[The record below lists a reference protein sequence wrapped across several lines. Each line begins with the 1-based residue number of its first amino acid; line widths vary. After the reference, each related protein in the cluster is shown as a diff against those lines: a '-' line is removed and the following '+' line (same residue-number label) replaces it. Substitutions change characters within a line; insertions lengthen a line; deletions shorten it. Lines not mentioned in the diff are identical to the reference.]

1 MLLAKYLEVRVG
13 GKSKKSEIRDA
24 VIKVLIESQLL
35 DEIAVMLCS
44 ADESMNGGDSVRM
57 MELKG
62 EMATIRLFESKS
74 DIIKVSCLVLAFDE
88 SDPEDFFI

>member
-1 MLLAKYLEVRVG
+1 
-13 GKSKKSEIRDA
+13 
-24 VIKVLIESQLL
+24 
-35 DEIAVMLCS
+35 MLCS
-44 ADESMNGGDSVRM
+44 ADESMNGGYSVRM

-88 SDPEDFFI
+88 SDPEEIFI